1 MLFETYR
8 LRANMVKNLELDL
21 SGVISKMSQMKPLS
35 IQLLVGNHLK
45 VSKECN
51 QDRII
56 VLAKLEYL
64 EIVF

>member
-1 MLFETYR
+1 
-8 LRANMVKNLELDL
+8 MVKNLELDL